1 MAMRIISHV
10 ASVKNSY
17 GFPRRKNTSGK
28 IVVAESNV
36 NMKIYKINSLESKE
50 VVEFVFNTFPLF
62 K

>member
-1 MAMRIISHV
+1 MRII
-10 ASVKNSY
+10 SVKNSY

-28 IVVAESNV
+28 IVVAESYV
-36 NMKIYKINSLESKE
+36 NMKKYKISLESKE